1 MDKDQVKLRKYEHI
15 LAVSGVGVIAFGLWS
30 IVKAS
35 VYVILSPVSQFSEL
49 IPKEEL
55 EQLEEIGVG
64 ERTTDITIIVML
76 MFALTLDVLVRIY
89 VGRCAIAEGR
99 ELKKK
104 RFIYVILAA
113 IMALGLVSAPIH
125 EVMGLLGSE
134 VPEQADVMNAMSVSW
149 IVDITSM
156 LALIELVVAAIMV
169 RRLRKGKG

>member
-35 VYVILSPVSQFSEL
+35 VYVILSPVSEFSEL
-49 IPKEEL
+49 IPREEL

-89 VGRCAIAEGR
+89 VGRCAICRAFSQAISSAG
-99 ELKKK
+99 ELYL
-104 RFIYVILAA
+104 FA
-113 IMALGLVSAPIH
+113 SC
-125 EVMGLLGSE
+125 
-134 VPEQADVMNAMSVSW
+134 
-149 IVDITSM
+149 
-156 LALIELVVAAIMV
+156 
-169 RRLRKGKG
+169 RRPMQDR